1 MSKDKKPEKV
11 LDSDK
16 VDNAKAKHY
25 SRLHLSKILKEI
37 KDRKTKLPY
46 YGEFIGEQYEMFK
59 MWESGH

>member
-46 YGEFIGEQYEMFK
+46 YGEFIGE
-59 MWESGH
+59 